1 MGSVAAPQVV
11 GRYAIYDQIASGA
24 MATVH
29 LGRLLGTAGFAR
41 TVAVKR
47 LHPSLVGDPEFQATL
62 IDEARLASRIHH
74 PNVVTTIDVV
84 SAEGEL
90 LLVMEY
96 VRGESLARLLRSER
110 GAGRG
115 VAPAIV
121 SAILVGV
128 LSGLDAAHEVTSEHG
143 ERLGLVHRDV
153 SPQNILVGVDGL
165 ARLIDFGVAK
175 ARGRLQSTEAGIIK
189 GKLAYMSPEQLGVGK
204 VNATTDIYAA
214 SVVLW
219 EALTGQRLFSGDSEA
234 ALARKVVAGAT
245 EPPSRFVAGLSPDL
259 DAVVM
264 KGLALQ
270 PSDRFQTAREM
281 ANALQRAS
289 PPAFASE
296 VGEWCV
302 GAAKQ
307 ALDQRREL
315 VLSIER
321 SSESIEVVAP
331 TTALRAPPP
340 VPPPP
345 LPPPPPPG
353 AASPPI
359 SRPVE
364 PSTAVDVELP
374 QAPSPLVRAL
384 RSPVVAVCVVGGG
397 VALVVLIWLLI
408 QTPPPPPV
416 ATPDTPDPRVAPSAV
431 AAQAPTSENSPPP
444 VMVTPGQP
452 AGATPNPAIP
462 PASMR
467 RPPPPHVAPQK
478 PRPSCNPSFTVDSRG
493 VQHPK
498 PECM

>member
-11 GRYAIYDQIASGA
+11 GRYAIYDQIAFGA

-110 GAGRG
+110 AAGHD
-115 VAPAIV
+115 VSPAIV

-128 LSGLDAAHEVTSEHG
+128 LQGLDAAHEVTNEHG

-204 VNATTDIYAA
+204 VSAATDVYAA

-245 EPPSRFVAGLSPDL
+245 DPPSNFVPGLSSDL

-264 KGLALQ
+264 KGLALR

-281 ANALQRAS
+281 AHALQRAT

-315 VLSIER
+315 VLAIER
-321 SSESIEVVAP
+321 SSESIEVVPP
-331 TTALRAPPP
+331 TTALRPPAAPPI
-340 VPPPP
+340 
-345 LPPPPPPG
+345 PPPPPPP
-353 AASPPI
+353 AVSPPI
-359 SRPVE
+359 SRPAE
-364 PSTAVDVELP
+364 PSAPLDVELP
-374 QAPSPLVRAL
+374 RAPSPLLRAL
-384 RSPVVAVCVVGGG
+384 RSPVVALCVVGGG
-397 VALVVLIWLLI
+397 VALVVLIWLLS
-408 QTPPPPPV
+408 QAPPPPLV
-416 ATPDTPDPRVAPSAV
+416 ATPDPPPSASAV
-431 AAQAPTSENSPPP
+431 AVPAATSESTLPPPPTSPQ

-452 AGATPNPAIP
+452 AGAVPNPAIP

-478 PRPSCNPSFTVDSRG
+478 PKPSCNPSFTVDSRG